1 MSTIAQ
7 LRETIVEK
15 DGQIDEQRSQ
25 IENLKSDVYTA
36 DRRLNSIQVELEQR
50 VKALDESREI
60 AKVLANEKEE
70 KTKKIIK
77 LEKKVERVKETLV
90 DLKTAHDQNVS
101 MSEHLTVKLRIS
113 EEKRA
118 YLEGVAKKAEMT
130 FELKQEKWTE
140 EKEQLQS
147 LLDKAR

>member
-1 MSTIAQ
+1 M
-7 LRETIVEK
+7 
-15 DGQIDEQRSQ
+15 
-25 IENLKSDVYTA
+25 
-36 DRRLNSIQVELEQR
+36 EQR

-70 KTKKIIK
+70 KTKKIMK

-118 YLEGVAKKAEMT
+118 YLEGVTKKAEIT

-147 LLDKAR
+147 QLEKARQDLEDFDGNVNGICSENTELKIQIAQSKNKLEETENELSILKE

>member
-1 MSTIAQ
+1 M
-7 LRETIVEK
+7 
-15 DGQIDEQRSQ
+15 
-25 IENLKSDVYTA
+25 
-36 DRRLNSIQVELEQR
+36 
-50 VKALDESREI
+50 
-60 AKVLANEKEE
+60 
-70 KTKKIIK
+70 K

-118 YLEGVAKKAEMT
+118 YLESVAKKAEVT

-140 EKEQLQS
+140 EKEQL
-147 LLDKAR
+147 

>member
-1 MSTIAQ
+1 M
-7 LRETIVEK
+7 
-15 DGQIDEQRSQ
+15 
-25 IENLKSDVYTA
+25 
-36 DRRLNSIQVELEQR
+36 EQR

-70 KTKKIIK
+70 KTKKIMK

-101 MSEHLTVKLRIS
+101 VSEHLTVKLRIS

-118 YLEGVAKKAEMT
+118 YLEGVTKKAEIT

-140 EKEQLQS
+140 EKEQL
-147 LLDKAR
+147 

>member
-1 MSTIAQ
+1 M
-7 LRETIVEK
+7 
-15 DGQIDEQRSQ
+15 
-25 IENLKSDVYTA
+25 
-36 DRRLNSIQVELEQR
+36 EQR

-70 KTKKIIK
+70 KSKKIIK

-118 YLEGVAKKAEMT
+118 YLEGFAKKAEIT
-130 FELKQEKWTE
+130 FDLKQEKWTE
-140 EKEQLQS
+140 EKEQL
-147 LLDKAR
+147 